1 MAFPQQHLFSI
12 YLNFGKLKSV
22 NLSLLK
28 YTTMNILSQLNKAR
42 IALKRKFDETSQK
55 SYELTIVK

>member
-1 MAFPQQHLFSI
+1 
-12 YLNFGKLKSV
+12 
-22 NLSLLK
+22 
-28 YTTMNILSQLNKAR
+28 MNILSQLNKAR